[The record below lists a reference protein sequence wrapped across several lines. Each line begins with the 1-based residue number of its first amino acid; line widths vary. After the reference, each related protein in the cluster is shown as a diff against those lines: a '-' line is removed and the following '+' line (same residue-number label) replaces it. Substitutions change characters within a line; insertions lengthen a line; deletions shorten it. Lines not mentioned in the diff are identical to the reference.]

1 MSVIIDADITH
12 IRDMNEGVVSS
23 IKLAKYTGKGDPI
36 STGISDPIRRAQAN
50 QRPISI
56 PMMAIYTILD
66 FSLAEISR
74 SYKGNSTYWMASKG
88 CREWKDVKGQNV
100 GEMTLP
106 KTHQGLWAF
115 HMFGISRF
123 TSKDLSRKNVMRLRW
138 TRMKK
143 RWRWRRTAR
152 IWRNLVRSCEP
163 SEGTFETSTQSR
175 SLQCK
180 SPHFFHLLLG
190 VQKGFSD

>member
-1 MSVIIDADITH
+1 MGGFGGDGNVRVWLEIGASNLMSVIIDADITH

-74 SYKGNSTYWMASKG
+74 SYKGNSTY
-88 CREWKDVKGQNV
+88 
-100 GEMTLP
+100 
-106 KTHQGLWAF
+106 
-115 HMFGISRF
+115 
-123 TSKDLSRKNVMRLRW
+123 
-138 TRMKK
+138 
-143 RWRWRRTAR
+143 
-152 IWRNLVRSCEP
+152 
-163 SEGTFETSTQSR
+163 
-175 SLQCK
+175 
-180 SPHFFHLLLG
+180 
-190 VQKGFSD
+190 